1 MDFKQLESFTTVV
14 EYKSF
19 TQAAAKLCISQP
31 TISTHIRALE
41 DEMGVRLLGRT
52 TKSVEPTPEGEKVYK
67 YALDLLQMRDRMKR
81 ECSVN
86 ARKII
91 HLGASTIPSTYIMP
105 ELLPSY
111 SEASP
116 GDFFVIHQSDSQAA
130 ADGVISGIYDVGL
143 VGMPFESDNIAC
155 EPFARDRMVIITPI
169 TEHFLELYSEKE
181 TPLEKLLKEPIILR
195 EPGSGS
201 QKQADRFLE
210 SLHIYDDE
218 LNITARVNDPEAIKN
233 LVASGIGISVISE
246 RAARNFVEEKRL
258 LQFEL
263 PTFSG
268 TRELYV
274 LYRKDKAS
282 QPHILN
288 FVSFVHRFYH

>member
-41 DEMGVRLLGRT
+41 DELGIRLFRRT
-52 TKSVEPTPEGEKVYK
+52 TKSVEPTAEGEKVYK
-67 YALDLLQMRDRMKR
+67 YAIDLLEMRDRMKR
-81 ECSVN
+81 ECSSDS
-86 ARKII
+86 RKII

-111 SEASP
+111 SKESP
-116 GDFFVIHQSDSQAA
+116 GDYFVIHQSDSQTAA
-130 ADGVISGIYDVGL
+130 NGVLSGKYDVGL
-143 VGMPFESDNIAC
+143 VGMPFEDENLFC
-155 EPFARDRMVIITPI
+155 EPFCKDRMVIIAPV
-169 TEHFLELYSEKE
+169 TEHYLELFSDKE
-181 TPLEKLLKEPIILR
+181 TSPEDIMKEPIILR
-195 EPGSGS
+195 EAGSGS
-201 QKQADRFLE
+201 KKQADRFLE
-210 SLHIYDDE
+210 SLNIFEED

-258 LQFEL
+258 LMYEL
-263 PTFSG
+263 PDYSG
-268 TRELYV
+268 TRDLYV
-274 LYRKDKAS
+274 LYRTDKGS
-282 QPHILN
+282 ESHIRN
-288 FVSFVHRFYH
+288 FVNYVHRYFS